1 MWLCSMSEV
10 WQDSEL
16 NEQKA
21 QCRVALE
28 ITGDP
33 DTWRLVI
40 PSIPSRL
47 GSFKTRLQEGL
58 LQTAGH
64 SCSVGGHSGRC
75 KSHEDGRAILL

>member
-1 MWLCSMSEV
+1 MSEV

-40 PSIPSRL
+40 P
-47 GSFKTRLQEGL
+47 L
-58 LQTAGH
+58 LQDPTARRPAAD
-64 SCSVGGHSGRC
+64 SWP
-75 KSHEDGRAILL
+75 LLFCRWP